1 MDSRGRRKG
10 RRSSGAS
17 FDANWTDVKLGE
29 LSERM
34 RTTMPVDNPASLTR
48 AQNADIL
55 AFMLRKAGAP
65 AGQASLPTNVDQL
78 NSIKYV
84 VKKP

>member
-1 MDSRGRRKG
+1 
-10 RRSSGAS
+10 
-17 FDANWTDVKLGE
+17 VKLGE

-34 RTTMPVDNPASLTR
+34 RNTMPVDNPGSLTR

-55 AFMLRKAGAP
+55 AFMLKKAGAS
-65 AGQASLPTNVDQL
+65 AGQTNLPTNVDQL

-84 VKKP
+84 VKKPSL